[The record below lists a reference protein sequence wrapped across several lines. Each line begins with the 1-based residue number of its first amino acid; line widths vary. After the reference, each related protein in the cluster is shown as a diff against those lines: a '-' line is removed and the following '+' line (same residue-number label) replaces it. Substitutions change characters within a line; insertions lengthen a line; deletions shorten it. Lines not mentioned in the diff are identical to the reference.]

1 MKNHMISNI
10 IASEPVLNLAWCLHY
25 SCICLGPLTPGFF
38 SYVYGGGG
46 GGGGGGGFKEYVS
59 LLKMNLWSKI
69 WGSIY
74 IAGDTVIF
82 PSYQHLGLGTLHS
95 GGLYHTSNHRP
106 VGLEGPSRSHQIQP
120 PV

>member
-46 GGGGGGGFKEYVS
+46 GGGGS
-59 LLKMNLWSKI
+59 RSM
-69 WGSIY
+69 
-74 IAGDTVIF
+74 F
-82 PSYQHLGLGTLHS
+82 PS
-95 GGLYHTSNHRP
+95 
-106 VGLEGPSRSHQIQP
+106 
-120 PV
+120 

>member
-46 GGGGGGGFKEYVS
+46 GGGGVQGVCFPLENESVVKDLGKY
-59 LLKMNLWSKI
+59 LHC
-69 WGSIY
+69 WGYSHFP
-74 IAGDTVIF
+74 VI
-82 PSYQHLGLGTLHS
+82 PA
-95 GGLYHTSNHRP
+95 
-106 VGLEGPSRSHQIQP
+106 SRSWHIAFWWP
-120 PV
+120 LSYIES